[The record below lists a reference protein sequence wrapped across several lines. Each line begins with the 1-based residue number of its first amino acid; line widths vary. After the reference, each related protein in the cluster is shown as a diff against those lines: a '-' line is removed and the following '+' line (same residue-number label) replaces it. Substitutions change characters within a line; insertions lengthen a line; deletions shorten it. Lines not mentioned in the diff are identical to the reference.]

1 VRSEVV
7 DGHIRVL
14 TVRAEKK
21 NAFTPKIST
30 ELAAALTR
38 LDDDPELWVGVL
50 PSRARTLCRQGTTFA
65 PINGKRP
72 DDEQAPIRHRAH
84 CTTAPRRARPDPH
97 PSL

>member
-1 VRSEVV
+1 MQLGRLRSVSWRDPPSRRPVEIYGDVRSEVV

-50 PSRARTLCRQGTTFA
+50 PSRARTLC
-65 PINGKRP
+65 
-72 DDEQAPIRHRAH
+72 
-84 CTTAPRRARPDPH
+84 
-97 PSL
+97 